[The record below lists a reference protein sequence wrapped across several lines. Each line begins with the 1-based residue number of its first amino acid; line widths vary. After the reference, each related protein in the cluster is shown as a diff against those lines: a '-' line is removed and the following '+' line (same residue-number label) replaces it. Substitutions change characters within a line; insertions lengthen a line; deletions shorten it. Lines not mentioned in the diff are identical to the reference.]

1 MCSSNTVTCHNHSPF
16 FMFTSMNESMRALS
30 LSLPSSVTKRRFGKY
45 EESKIHLENGIYLW
59 WGKENPRVDADT

>member
-1 MCSSNTVTCHNHSPF
+1 
-16 FMFTSMNESMRALS
+16 MNESMRALS
-30 LSLPSSVTKRRFGKY
+30 LSLPSSVTERRFGKY